1 MSKKYV
7 RVSNL
12 IKKFSFFFII
22 GIISII
28 FIFNQELAIWITI
41 IFIILFSLFYFPSL
55 SFKNKVA
62 RLMKQHYILND
73 DNIAQKLMRPL
84 QEVRKKLFI
93 LSKDQKKKK
102 WLIIFLNKRYIL
114 YNEQTIEKFKELY
127 FKGYSE
133 KEILENLKKQINIKT
148 RAEIKAI
155 ENTLINQ
162 NRLRNR
168 DISVK

>member
-1 MSKKYV
+1 
-7 RVSNL
+7 
-12 IKKFSFFFII
+12 
-22 GIISII
+22 
-28 FIFNQELAIWITI
+28 
-41 IFIILFSLFYFPSL
+41 
-55 SFKNKVA
+55 
-62 RLMKQHYILND
+62 MKQHYILND

>member
-1 MSKKYV
+1 
-7 RVSNL
+7 
-12 IKKFSFFFII
+12 
-22 GIISII
+22 
-28 FIFNQELAIWITI
+28 
-41 IFIILFSLFYFPSL
+41 
-55 SFKNKVA
+55 
-62 RLMKQHYILND
+62 MKQHYILND
-73 DNIAQKLMRPL
+73 DNIAQKLMCPL

-114 YNEQTIEKFKELY
+114 YNEHTIEKFKELY

-133 KEILENLKKQINIKT
+133 KEILENLKKQINIRT

-168 DISVK
+168 DIPVK